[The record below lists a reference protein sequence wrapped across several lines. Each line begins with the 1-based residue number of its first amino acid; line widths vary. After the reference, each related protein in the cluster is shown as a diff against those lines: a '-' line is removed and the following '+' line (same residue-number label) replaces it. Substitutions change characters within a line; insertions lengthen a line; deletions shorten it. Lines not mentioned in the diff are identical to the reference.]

1 MLMTSIGHQTGLFE
15 AMAGLAPSTSA
26 EIAAAAQLNER
37 YVREWLAAMVTGR
50 IVEYDPASKTYR
62 LPPEHAASLTRA
74 AGPANLAGP
83 MVLMTDVARVEQQVI
98 RCFREGGGV
107 PYSEYERFDA
117 IMAESS
123 GRRFDALLIS
133 EMLPLVA
140 GLVQKLEEGIDV
152 ADIGCGSGRAI
163 NIMAKAFTNSRFFGY
178 DFGVEAIGTAKAEAT
193 SLGAANATFIVRDV
207 ADLGERD
214 RFDLITAFDA
224 IHDQARPD
232 LVLKAIYDALRP
244 GGAFLCADFYASSN
258 LEENLDH
265 PSGPMMYT
273 VSTMHCM
280 TVSLALGGMGLGTA
294 WGRHLA
300 VEMMKAAGFPD
311 VSVHR
316 IREDRVNSYYIAQ
329 K

>member
-1 MLMTSIGHQTGLFE
+1 
-15 AMAGLAPSTSA
+15 
-26 EIAAAAQLNER
+26 
-37 YVREWLAAMVTGR
+37 MVTGR
-50 IVEYDPASKTYR
+50 IVDYDPEERTYH
-62 LPPEHAASLTRA
+62 LPPEHAASLTRS

-83 MVLMTDVARVEQQVI
+83 MVLMTDVARVEQQIV

-107 PYSEYERFDA
+107 PYSEFERFDA

-123 GRRFDALLIS
+123 GRRFDALLLQEI
-133 EMLPLVA
+133 LPLIP
-140 GLVQKLEEGIDV
+140 GLVERLETGIDV

-163 NIMAKAFTNSRFFGY
+163 NLMAKAFPNSRHVGY
-178 DFGVEAIGTAKAEAT
+178 DFGADAIATANAEAAE
-193 SLGAANATFIVRDV
+193 LGVANATFVVRDV
-207 ADLGERD
+207 AELDEMN

-232 LVLKAIYDALRP
+232 LVLKGIYDALRP

-273 VSTMHCM
+273 ISTMHCM

-294 WGRHLA
+294 WGRQLA

-316 IREDRVNSYYIAQ
+316 IREDRVNSYYIAT